1 MLFQLFVWFDKHYV
15 NYMIIA
21 QSLDMKT
28 IPTIIFLLW
37 KKTTDFTEFLNIPGC
52 TKGKCSN
59 VKPEEPEHITGKIGE
74 ANNIELPTTQDS
86 NVTQKPRESLESMIR
101 LSRPD
106 FEKATLTRIKPTI
119 ARSLLDSAKLLE
131 IQKATSSQE
140 IPIGKVCE
148 NGGCKKVSIDFFFY
162 HPCVMDYS
170 RYIE

>member
-1 MLFQLFVWFDKHYV
+1 MHRVWIWKQYL
-15 NYMIIA
+15 
-21 QSLDMKT
+21 QSFFFCD
-28 IPTIIFLLW
+28 

-131 IQKATSSQE
+131 TQKATSSQE

-148 NGGCKKVSIDFFFY
+148 NGGCKKVSTDFFFY
-162 HPCVMDYS
+162 HTYLMDYS
-170 RYIE
+170 RYIEPIAYGL